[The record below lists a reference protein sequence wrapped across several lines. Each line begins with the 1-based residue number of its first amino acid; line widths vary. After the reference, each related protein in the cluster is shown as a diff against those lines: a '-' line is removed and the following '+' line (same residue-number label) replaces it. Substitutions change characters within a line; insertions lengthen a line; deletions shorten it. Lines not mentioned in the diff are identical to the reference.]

1 MTYRTV
7 EKNATSSSFYS
18 IDDEDAYDADSALFH
33 SQTPQ
38 PPKKI
43 RKPLLQQLH
52 RYGLRRREP
61 SSPFCHNNNNNNS
74 SSSNNNS
81 STNNTNSFNA
91 PLTRRRSRLRHCH
104 SNNRRVKNS
113 KHHHQRSSPPPALP
127 TRKSHRLERRSERPS
142 YQEIPPSS
150 DSETVEDVHIFEDEL
165 DYTTDMKSKTTTKK
179 SKTPPPE
186 IEEREV
192 LLAGMKEKIEE
203 LREMVLFPLIY
214 PEILSKLSIN
224 VPRGV
229 LFHGPPGTGKTL
241 LARYM
246 AQSCRIDKKVSFYYR
261 NGSDLLSKWMGE
273 GERKLRDLFEEAKL
287 NEPSIIFFDEIDGL
301 APSRSKMDSSSTTDQ
316 AHVSLVATLLALMD
330 GLEDRGKVVV
340 IGATNRIHS
349 LDAALRRPGRFD
361 REFFFP
367 LPSSL
372 ERDGIIRLLCSKFS
386 FVEGEDIDGVVEYLL
401 MRTVAFSGADLSALC
416 SGAALNGLRRFLN
429 SCDAGGGNGAYV
441 SAEISEA
448 SIKVC
453 LADFEEALRKQI
465 PSLER
470 CPPSY
475 KESLMIK
482 CSNDSNI
489 NGGDFSV
496 KKDANSPLLGL
507 FEGVLNHAFS
517 LIRDNYIG
525 EVGCLDG
532 IFFMEQKLFMN
543 IGLALGQEQFV
554 KPTTNQI
561 NFFISILLNHLR
573 QHAFAT
579 CIDTALLDRMEMMGE
594 AKMEFEYLWSF
605 MGENYDFKDHYII
618 IPRSSG
624 YLESSVVFRQFLR
637 EIGGK
642 GQKCLLFINCESLG
656 NFEQIVDGSED
667 SREYS
672 STTGNRSHFLEIDQ
686 ISFGTWVREMVLRGC
701 SSSSKE
707 EQDSLI
713 HSLIRDKRKGM
724 HYILKKIMMLFRN
737 P

>member
-1 MTYRTV
+1 M
-7 EKNATSSSFYS
+7 
-18 IDDEDAYDADSALFH
+18 ED
-33 SQTPQ
+33 
-38 PPKKI
+38 I
-43 RKPLLQQLH
+43 
-52 RYGLRRREP
+52 
-61 SSPFCHNNNNNNS
+61 
-74 SSSNNNS
+74 
-81 STNNTNSFNA
+81 
-91 PLTRRRSRLRHCH
+91 
-104 SNNRRVKNS
+104 
-113 KHHHQRSSPPPALP
+113 
-127 TRKSHRLERRSERPS
+127 
-142 YQEIPPSS
+142 
-150 DSETVEDVHIFEDEL
+150 HIFEDEL
-165 DYTTDMKSKTTTKK
+165 DYSTEMKSKTTKK
-179 SKTPPPE
+179 NKTPAPPE

-192 LLAGMKEKIEE
+192 LLAGMEDKIEE

-340 IGATNRIHS
+340 IGATNRISS

-367 LPSSL
+367 LPSTS
-372 ERDGIIRLLCSKFS
+372 ERDGIIRLLCSRFS
-386 FVEGEDIDGVVEYLL
+386 FVEGEDIDGVAEYLL
-401 MRTVAFSGADLSALC
+401 MRTIAFSGADLSALC
-416 SGAALNGLRRFLN
+416 SGAALNGLRRFIR
-429 SCDAGGGNGAYV
+429 SCDGGGAHA
-441 SAEISEA
+441 SAEISEV

-475 KESLMIK
+475 KESLMRK
-482 CSNDSNI
+482 CSNESNI
-489 NGGDFSV
+489 NDGEFSV
-496 KKDANSPLLGL
+496 RKDANNPLLGL
-507 FEGVLNHAFS
+507 FEGVLNSAFS
-517 LIRDNYIG
+517 LIRNNYIG

-532 IFFMEQKLFMN
+532 IIFMEQKLFIN
-543 IGLALGQEQFV
+543 IGLALGEDQFV

-561 NFFISILLNHLR
+561 NFFTSILLNHLR

-579 CIDTALLDRMEMMGE
+579 CIDTTLLDRMEMMGE
-594 AKMEFEYLWSF
+594 VKMEFEYLWSF
-605 MGENYDFKDHYII
+605 MGENYDSKDHYII

-656 NFEQIVDGSED
+656 NFEDSVDGSAD
-667 SREYS
+667 GQKYS
-672 STTGNRSHFLEIDQ
+672 SSTGNRSHFLEIDQ
-686 ISFGTWVREMVLRGC
+686 LSFGTWVREMVLRGC
-701 SSSSKE
+701 PSSSKE
-707 EQDSLI
+707 EQDSYI

-724 HYILKKIMMLFRN
+724 DCILKKIMMFLRN
-737 P
+737 R